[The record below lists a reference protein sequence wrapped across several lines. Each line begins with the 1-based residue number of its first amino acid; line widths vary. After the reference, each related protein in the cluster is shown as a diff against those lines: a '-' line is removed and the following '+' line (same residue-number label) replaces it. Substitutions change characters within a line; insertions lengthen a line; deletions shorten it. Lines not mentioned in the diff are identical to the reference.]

1 MHRIPGSRQSMR
13 TTDIDEHTG
22 TAAAAMNWGGNWAG
36 KIIGAVIGF
45 VVLGPIGAVL
55 GGFIGHLFDTGQI
68 SRATFGAGPDPR
80 LVNELFFPTTFRVM
94 GHIAK
99 ADGRVTEQEIASAR
113 AVMYALHLQP
123 AQVQAAISYFTE
135 GKQPGFDLDPALA
148 RLRTSIAR
156 HPDLAQFFVE
166 IQLQASLAGN
176 GLSAVPRARLQ
187 RVAMLLGLSAADF
200 VRLESL
206 LRFRQGTG
214 GGGAAGGMGGA
225 GMGAAASSNE
235 RIAQA
240 YSLLEATTHMTDE
253 EIVKAYRRQM
263 SRHHPDKLK
272 ANGLPPS
279 MLERAK
285 ERTQQIQSA
294 YELIRERRGMR

>member
-1 MHRIPGSRQSMR
+1 
-13 TTDIDEHTG
+13 
-22 TAAAAMNWGGNWAG
+22 MNWGG
-36 KIIGAVIGF
+36 KIVGGILGML
-45 VVLGPIGAVL
+45 VLGPIGAAL
-55 GGFIGHLFDTGQI
+55 GVFIGHLFDTGQI
-68 SRATFGAGPDPR
+68 SSALFAGRPDPR

-113 AVMYALHLQP
+113 AVMHALHLQP
-123 AQVQAAISYFTE
+123 AQIQAAIGYFTE
-135 GKQPGFDLDPALA
+135 GKQPGFDLDTALA
-148 RLRTSIAR
+148 RLRASIAR

-166 IQLQASLAGN
+166 IQLQASLAGH
-176 GLSAVPRARLQ
+176 GLSEVPRARLQ
-187 RVAMLLGLSAADF
+187 RVALLLGLSAVDF
-200 VRLESL
+200 ARLESL
-206 LRFRQGTG
+206 LRFRQG
-214 GGGAAGGMGGA
+214 AAMGGA
-225 GMGAAASSNE
+225 GAGSGAGAGASGAGDAANASAVGNE

-240 YSLLEATTHMTDE
+240 YSLLEVTAQVPDE
-253 EIVKAYRRQM
+253 EVVKAYRRQM

-285 ERTQQIQSA
+285 ERTQQIQAA

>member
-1 MHRIPGSRQSMR
+1 
-13 TTDIDEHTG
+13 
-22 TAAAAMNWGGNWAG
+22 MNWGG
-36 KIIGAVIGF
+36 KIIGATIGF

-55 GGFIGHLFDTGQI
+55 GGFIGHLFDSGQI
-68 SRATFGAGPDPR
+68 SRATFGGGPDPR

-113 AVMYALHLQP
+113 AIMHALHLQP
-123 AQVQAAISYFTE
+123 GQVQAAIGYFTE

-148 RLRTSIAR
+148 RLRASIAR
-156 HPDLAQFFVE
+156 YPDLAQFFVE

-187 RVAMLLGLSAADF
+187 RVALLLGLSAGDF

-206 LRFRQGTG
+206 LRFRQGTAG
-214 GGGAAGGMGGA
+214 GGGAGGHSGAGGAGGA
-225 GMGAAASSNE
+225 GMGAAASSTE

-240 YSLLEATTHMTDE
+240 YSLLEATVHMTDE